1 MKHNPGDRWMPN
13 SRKSQYLVEQLI
25 LENSCISRA
34 KALEDRARAAGK
46 NVWRDLRAAAAL
58 TDKVTEALL
67 KTVPADKLQW
77 LARTMKEGHIR
88 VDMPGPVRREG
99 YVVVSDRDAAALT
112 EAAMRNEC
120 AMCTRTGSDVNT
132 CAIRKALLVCAAPNV
147 ISDGGT
153 LSGCEYE
160 TYAVQLVAGEEVDL
174 SE

>member
-1 MKHNPGDRWMPN
+1 MKHNIGDRWMPN
-13 SRKSQYLVEQLI
+13 SRESQYLVEQLI

-112 EAAMRNEC
+112 EGDAQRV
-120 AMCTRTGSDVNT
+120 RDVHPH
-132 CAIRKALLVCAAPNV
+132 RQRREHLRHPQ
-147 ISDGGT
+147 GP
-153 LSGCEYE
+153 
-160 TYAVQLVAGEEVDL
+160 AGLRGAERDQRRRHAERVRV
-174 SE
+174 

>member
-1 MKHNPGDRWMPN
+1 MKHNTGDRWMPN
-13 SRKSQYLVEQLI
+13 SRESQYLVEQLI

-112 EAAMRNEC
+112 EAAMRTEC
-120 AMCTRTGSDVNT
+120 AMCTRTGSDVKS
-132 CAIRKALLVCAAPNV
+132 CPIRQALLVCAAPDIV
-147 ISDGGT
+147 KDDGV

-160 TYAVQLVAGEEVDL
+160 RYATQLISGEEVWMG
-174 SE
+174 